1 MYTTFAIITGVIIDF
16 IVGDPQGWFHPIR
29 VIGNL
34 ITRAEGLLRSCF
46 PKTEKGELLGGA
58 ALMLIVVSLSMAVP
72 ALLLLA
78 AWRIHPWLYYAFAS
92 VMSYYL
98 MATKS
103 LKTESMKVY
112 ASLRKGDLEEAR
124 YHVSM
129 LVGRDTDRLDEV
141 GVTKAAVETVAENT
155 SDGCIAPL
163 FYLMIGGPVLGFF
176 YKAVNTLDSMVGYKN
191 EQYLYFGRVSARL
204 DDVVNYIPARLAAY
218 AMIAAT
224 KLLGMDT
231 KQAVIIHRRDWKK
244 STSPN
249 SAQTET
255 VCAGALNI
263 ELLGDTYYFGKLYHK
278 PVIGDNIRN
287 AQMEDIR
294 RANQLLYMTVFVT
307 FVLFIWI
314 RLGVLILIG

>member
-1 MYTTFAIITGVIIDF
+1 MYTTFAIVTGVIIDF
-16 IVGDPQGWFHPIR
+16 ILGDPQGWFHPIR

-34 ITRAEGLLRSCF
+34 ITRTECFCRSWF

-58 ALMLIVVSLSMAVP
+58 ALLLIVVSLSTAMP
-72 ALLLLA
+72 AILLMVT
-78 AWRIHPWLYYAFAS
+78 WKIHPWLYYVVAS

-103 LKTESMKVY
+103 LKVESMKVY
-112 ASLRKGDLEEAR
+112 TSLKKGDLQEAR

-129 LVGRDTDRLDEV
+129 LVGRDTDILDEE

-163 FYLMIGGPVLGFF
+163 FYLMIGGPVLGYF

-191 EQYLYFGRVSARL
+191 DKYLYFGRVSARL
-204 DDVVNYIPARLAAY
+204 DDIVNFIPARLAAY
-218 AMIAAT
+218 AMIIAT

-231 KQAVIIHRRDWKK
+231 KQAFYIHRRDWKK

-263 ELLGDTYYFGKLYHK
+263 ELLGDTYYFGRLYHK

-287 AQMEDIR
+287 VETEDIQ
-294 RANQLLYMTVFVT
+294 RANKLLYMTVFVA
-307 FVLFIWI
+307 FLLFLWI
-314 RLGVLILIG
+314 RSGVLLLIR